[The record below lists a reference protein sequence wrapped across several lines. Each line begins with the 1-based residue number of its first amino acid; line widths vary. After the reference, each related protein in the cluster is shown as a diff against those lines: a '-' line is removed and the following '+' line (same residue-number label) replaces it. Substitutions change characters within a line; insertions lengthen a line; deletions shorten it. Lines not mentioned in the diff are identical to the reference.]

1 MAHIQSSP
9 GCKPNVPT
17 LRRTSRLTSLAN
29 GRASAGSG
37 LARSSRRV
45 GRHLGDPR
53 SGPICAPRTCE
64 GCVGMPGA
72 PGFSRQSLRIASR
85 AGLSRTLSNSS
96 HDPRLVPS
104 DQHCNGQCGYD
115 VEEEFGSRDVEH
127 QLNPRSYPFIS
138 AQVACDINPLILVQ
152 GVGGEDA
159 EISDNSGDV
168 PIVHSVR
175 GGGPL
180 RPAFR
185 CSHTPKCYYV
195 IGLKSCFLHCLALAF
210 SMLGR
215 FLKMGHFAV
224 HRFSQIRIF
233 RPGKLASA
241 QILRSQAESIRQS
254 LNLNS
259 LGRLAYTAPADGVDR
274 DEHSDAE
281 AAFPAP
287 R

>member
-1 MAHIQSSP
+1 MHASGGSRASMAHIQSSP

-138 AQVACDINPLILVQ
+138 AQVACDINPLIL
-152 GVGGEDA
+152 G
-159 EISDNSGDV
+159 SV
-168 PIVHSVR
+168 P
-175 GGGPL
+175 
-180 RPAFR
+180 
-185 CSHTPKCYYV
+185 K
-195 IGLKSCFLHCLALAF
+195 
-210 SMLGR
+210 
-215 FLKMGHFAV
+215 
-224 HRFSQIRIF
+224 
-233 RPGKLASA
+233 
-241 QILRSQAESIRQS
+241 
-254 LNLNS
+254 
-259 LGRLAYTAPADGVDR
+259 
-274 DEHSDAE
+274 
-281 AAFPAP
+281 
-287 R
+287 